1 MGMCELFAAIK
12 NDLNYAKQSDITN
25 ILNRLDATNIEIKVA
40 MKKAKNC
47 AKWWSC
53 KLGKRKKKCEDE
65 SNTTYTGRDCSA
77 RDFRDEFKTLTHWRS
92 LHSKNKGVRD
102 SLIKIIQGVEVVG
115 ARA

>member
-1 MGMCELFAAIK
+1 MG
-12 NDLNYAKQSDITN
+12 
-25 ILNRLDATNIEIKVA
+25 
-40 MKKAKNC
+40 
-47 AKWWSC
+47 

-115 ARA
+115 ARAVVAGYTSCLITFGLAIDWVEQWAGHLRSWSSSTKNNKKRNENKH